1 MKVYRLIPDSFTI
14 KKHCEMS
21 GLNESETI
29 CTEDIYYNMGYLTL
43 SDKKYLYSNTAIKML
58 FDAKNGDLD
67 KMGKYFYIFPEDAV
81 IYGRYLLT
89 GFNKFHVE
97 GDRLVEYDIPDELI
111 MKYYGYGTYEGDDDA
126 AECYITEDN
135 FEGEVISSN
144 EVSIENKRKSLI
156 KTLKQTL
163 NSLIEFKDKN
173 YFYYSDD
180 WETYIYFSDFFN
192 VKELSEII
200 NDDGKLEEKL
210 FNSAF
215 YESFVKKE
223 IAMVKTSYITN
234 KSLSLPL
241 SATHYPFGHSHEDYF
256 KEKGFNVDFGDKHYY
271 FRREMT
277 NYVSSSMN
285 KSEKQQ
291 VIKELRKQKGA

>member
-14 KKHCEMS
+14 CKNCVIT
-21 GLNESETI
+21 GLSENETI

-144 EVSIENKRKSLI
+144 EVSIEDKRKSLI

-163 NSLIEFKDKN
+163 NSLIEFKDKD

-241 SATHYPFGHSHEDYF
+241 NATHYPFGHSHEDYF

-277 NYVSSSMN
+277 NYVSSSMD
-285 KSEKQQ
+285 EKEKKE